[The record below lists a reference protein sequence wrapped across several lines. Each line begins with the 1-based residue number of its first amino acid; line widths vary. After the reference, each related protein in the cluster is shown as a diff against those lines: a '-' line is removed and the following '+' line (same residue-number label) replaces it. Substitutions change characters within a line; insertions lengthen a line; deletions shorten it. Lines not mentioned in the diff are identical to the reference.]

1 MPLGPENLFDSS
13 SLSRTGLVIIQSNN
27 VDMIPLID
35 LIESFNYPIID
46 TLPDSALIVRLPI
59 DEVLESK
66 DNLEKY
72 PEVRWIEALPIAW
85 RVSPNLVD
93 FSGRGGLSIDLDLTI
108 API

>member
-1 MPLGPENLFDSS
+1 
-13 SLSRTGLVIIQSNN
+13 
-27 VDMIPLID
+27 MIPLID

-72 PEVRWIEALPIAW
+72 FLK
-85 RVSPNLVD
+85 
-93 FSGRGGLSIDLDLTI
+93 
-108 API
+108 